1 MMFMIE
7 FFKTLCT
14 TAACLSLAL
23 LFVPERKG
31 IRNAT
36 FTVFSLVL
44 LLLLVPRDG
53 SFSISS
59 LLHPDENAIL
69 PENGIYEETVKTAI
83 ADGIKQD
90 LIRRF
95 SLNADDVTLTSDLT
109 VTDAG
114 LSGSFV
120 RLSLGKNNFF
130 ADVTAILRYLQN
142 TYPVDCEVQ
151 FLGA

>member
-1 MMFMIE
+1 M
-7 FFKTLCT
+7 
-14 TAACLSLAL
+14 
-23 LFVPERKG
+23 
-31 IRNAT
+31 
-36 FTVFSLVL
+36 L
-44 LLLLVPRDG
+44 LLLLVPKDG
-53 SFSISS
+53 SFSLSS
-59 LLHPDENAIL
+59 LLHPGENAIL

-109 VTDAG
+109 VTDTG